1 MKAVYKGYYAF
12 IRYSNTDDSWYGKVL
27 NIKEIVL
34 FKSKNFKQV
43 IQEFHK
49 AVDRYIAKKK
59 KHPSQETHHNFLYG
73 QHILYFKAI
82 SY

>member
-12 IRYSNTDDSWYGKVL
+12 IRYSNTNDSWYGKVL

-49 AVDRYIAKKK
+49 AVDQYITK
-59 KHPSQETHHNFLYG
+59 
-73 QHILYFKAI
+73 I
-82 SY
+82 

>member
-1 MKAVYKGYYAF
+1 MKAVYKGYHAF

-34 FKSKNFKQV
+34 FNSKNFKQV

-49 AVDRYIAKKK
+49 AVDQYIAKK
-59 KHPSQETHHNFLYG
+59 
-73 QHILYFKAI
+73 
-82 SY
+82 

>member
-49 AVDRYIAKKK
+49 AVDQYIAKK
-59 KHPSQETHHNFLYG
+59 
-73 QHILYFKAI
+73 
-82 SY
+82 

>member
-1 MKAVYKGYYAF
+1 MKAVYKGYHAF

-49 AVDRYIAKKK
+49 AVDQYITKK
-59 KHPSQETHHNFLYG
+59 
-73 QHILYFKAI
+73 
-82 SY
+82 